1 MNKTIV
7 YIAVLAF
14 LGFGVYYFLFRHS
27 DGLYSERDANFTIT
41 DTGSVQRIFMV
52 QNDGQSVLLERS
64 AVPGKWTVN
73 KKYDAMGVQVYNVLT
88 CLYKQTAFAPVSE
101 KDHDRVI
108 KLLAGLAVKVE
119 VYNKKGDKIRSF
131 YVGGEGPNYHGSF
144 MMMDGSTTPYLV
156 EVPGFKGYLSPRFST
171 DIKDWR
177 SRLVFNLTP
186 DSIQSVKIDYAGE
199 PLSSFVLKKD
209 KEKIDVVLDPQMQG
223 TVKNLNKHRT
233 DDYITF
239 FQNVN
244 CEGYLNG
251 STDMSSDDIRKDN
264 KRCSVAL
271 TSTSGH
277 VDMVDFYWMDINKR
291 SKNMNQDTT
300 VQSNRYDADRMY
312 AINTVTNDTMLVQ
325 FRTFEKLFR
334 RGYEFYSPDDKNEP
348 VKPEPRPA
356 PIKPRPTAPYDIKKQ
371 Y

>member
-7 YIAVLAF
+7 YIAVLGF
-14 LGFGVYYFLFRHS
+14 LGFGVYYSLFRHS
-27 DGLYSERDANFTIT
+27 DGLYSEKDANFTIV
-41 DTGSVQRIFMV
+41 DTASIQRIFMV

-64 AVPGKWTVN
+64 AIPGKWTVN
-73 KKYDAMGVQVYNVLT
+73 KKYEAMSLQLYNLLT

-108 KLLAGLAVKVE
+108 KLLAGISVKVE
-119 VYNKKGDKIRSF
+119 VYNKKGDKIRVF

-144 MMMDGSTTPYLV
+144 MMMEGSSTPYLV

-171 DIKDWR
+171 EVKDWR
-177 SRLVFNLTP
+177 SRLVFNLKP
-186 DSIQSVKIDYAGE
+186 DSIKSVKIDYEGE
-199 PLSSFVLKKD
+199 PLSSFLLKKD

-223 TVKNLNKHRT
+223 TVKNINKHRT

-239 FQNVN
+239 FENIN

-251 STDMSSDDIRKDN
+251 SNDMGSSIQKNN

-277 VDMVDFYWMDINKR
+277 IDMIDFYWMNINKR
-291 SKNMNQDTT
+291 SKNMNQDTAIQT
-300 VQSNRYDADRMY
+300 NKYDGDRMY

-334 RGYEFYSPDDKNEP
+334 RGYEFYSPDNVNNPVKNES
-348 VKPEPRPA
+348 RPS
-356 PIKPRPTAPYDIKKQ
+356 PIVPRPTAPYKIK
-371 Y
+371 